1 LLLIL
6 ESMNSPRENILK
18 VLRRSGMEKVPVDF
32 VLCESQIDAFE
43 KRKGHRDYES
53 DFGLSHRSFEMD
65 VQRNFTFG
73 PELYK
78 REALPDSTVFD
89 EYGIGHSRGSEYAFH
104 MTRMHHPLKGAGINE
119 ILDYPYPT
127 VPGGELL
134 NITRKVKDL
143 WSKGLA
149 SFAFMQ
155 MTVWEASW
163 YLRSMDE
170 LMVDM
175 MMQDEKATALLDKI
189 TEFAISKA
197 SAYASA
203 GVDILSLGDDIGTQK
218 SIMMDVGLW
227 EAWLKPRLAKVIDSA
242 RQINPEI
249 LIFYHSC
256 GYILPFIDQ
265 LIEIGVDILN
275 PVQPE
280 CMSFDEVHDLYGNRL
295 SFWGTLGTQELLPF
309 GTREEVLQ
317 TTISRL
323 EKCGEAG
330 GLVIGPTH
338 MVEPEVPWEN
348 LLAIM
353 EGVGIFEQGL
363 NQDI

>member
-1 LLLIL
+1 M
-6 ESMNSPRENILK
+6 SSPRENLLK

-32 VLCESQIDAFE
+32 VLCESQVEEFE
-43 KRKGHRDYES
+43 KRYGHRDYFS
-53 DFGLSHRSFEMD
+53 FFGLSHRSFEMN
-65 VQRNFTFG
+65 VQRNFSSG

-78 REALPDSTVFD
+78 RESLPASTVFD
-89 EYGIGHSRGSEYAFH
+89 EYGIGHSKGSEYAFH
-104 MTRMHHPLKGAGINE
+104 MTRMHHPLKGADLNE

-127 VPGGELL
+127 VPEGELANL
-134 NITRKVKDL
+134 KERVSELRSGD
-143 WSKGLA
+143 LA

-175 MMQDEKATALLDKI
+175 MMQDERATALLDRI
-189 TEFAISKA
+189 TQFAVSKA
-197 SAYASA
+197 SAYAKA
-203 GVDILSLGDDIGTQK
+203 GVDILSLGDDIGTQD
-218 SIMMDVGLW
+218 SIMMDVELW
-227 EAWLKPRLAKVIDSA
+227 QNWLKPRIAEVIEAA
-242 RQINPEI
+242 RQINPHI

-280 CMSFDEVHDLYGNRL
+280 CMSFNEVHDLYGDRL

-309 GTREEVLQ
+309 GTKEQVLQ
-317 TTISRL
+317 TTLSRL
-323 EKCGEAG
+323 EKCGESG

-348 LLAIM
+348 LSAIM
-353 EGVGIFEQGL
+353 EGVRIFEERM
-363 NQDI
+363 NKKR

>member
-1 LLLIL
+1 
-6 ESMNSPRENILK
+6 MD
-18 VLRRSGMEKVPVDF
+18 KVPVDF

-43 KRKGHRDYES
+43 KRMGNRDYES
-53 DFGLSHRSFEMD
+53 YFGLSHRSFEMH
-65 VQRNFTFG
+65 VQRNFSSG
-73 PELYK
+73 NELYK
-78 REALPDSTVFD
+78 RESLPESTVFD
-89 EYGIGHSRGSEYAFH
+89 EYGIGHSKGSEYAFH
-104 MTRMHHPLKGAGINE
+104 MTRMHHPLKGADINE

-127 VPGGELL
+127 VPEEELSH
-134 NITRKVKDL
+134 ITRKVQDL
-143 WSKGLA
+143 RSEGLA

-189 TEFAISKA
+189 TQFAVSKA
-197 SAYASA
+197 TTYARA
-203 GVDILSLGDDIGTQK
+203 GVDILSLGDDIGTQD
-218 SIMMDVGLW
+218 SIMMDVGFW
-227 EAWLKPRLAKVIDSA
+227 EYWLKPRIAKVIDSA
-242 RQINPEI
+242 RQVHPDI

-280 CMSFDEVHDLYGNRL
+280 CMRFDEVHDTYGDRL

-309 GTREEVLQ
+309 GTKEEVLQ

-348 LLAIM
+348 LSAIM
-353 EGVGIFEQGL
+353 EGVRKYEKGIKRV
-363 NQDI
+363 

>member
-1 LLLIL
+1 MI
-6 ESMNSPRENILK
+6 SPRENILK
-18 VLRRSGMEKVPVDF
+18 VLRRSGMERVPLDF
-32 VLCESQIDAFE
+32 VLCESQIEEF
-43 KRKGHRDYES
+43 KRRTGHTDYES
-53 DFGLSHRSFEMD
+53 YFGLSHRSFQMN
-65 VQRNFTFG
+65 VQENFTSG
-73 PELYK
+73 PELHK
-78 REALPDSTVFD
+78 RESVPDTTIFD
-89 EYGIGHSRGSEYAFH
+89 EYGIGHSKGSEYAFH
-104 MTRMHHPLKGAGINE
+104 MTRMHHPLKGADINE

-127 VPGGELL
+127 VPEGELL
-134 NITRKVKDL
+134 KLTEKVRDL

-163 YLRSMDE
+163 YLRSMEE

-175 MMQDEKATALLDKI
+175 MMQDEKATALLDRI
-189 TEFAISKA
+189 TQFAVSKA
-197 SAYASA
+197 TSYAKA
-203 GVDILSLGDDIGTQK
+203 GVEILSLGDDIGTQD
-218 SIMMDVGLW
+218 SILIDVGLW
-227 EAWLKPRLAKVIDSA
+227 ETWLKPRIAKVIDSA
-242 RQINPEI
+242 RQINPDI

-280 CMSFDEVHDLYGNRL
+280 CMSFDDVHSQYGDHL

-309 GTREEVLQ
+309 GTKEEVLQ

-323 EKCGEAG
+323 QKCGETG

-348 LLAIM
+348 LSAII
-353 EGVGIFEQGL
+353 EGVKIYEQSRK
-363 NQDI
+363 